1 MMSLKLFLRDT
12 DQRAL
17 AVVGDSHALV
27 FRQSTTYPAAAD
39 GQLGGPNDKAS
50 VPKCMVEF
58 SALGE
63 IDFDGFRELYTSTVH
78 GTLGLVNIRSDV
90 FLCIISGATRVATVR
105 PGETVQRIL
114 SVDFCP

>member
-1 MMSLKLFLRDT
+1 MSLKLLLRDT
-12 DQRAL
+12 HQRAL
-17 AVVGDSHALV
+17 AVVGDSRALV
-27 FRQSTTYPAAAD
+27 FRQSANYPVAAD
-39 GQLGGPNDKAS
+39 SQFGGPNDKAS
-50 VPKCMVEF
+50 APKCMVEF
-58 SALGE
+58 SALGDV
-63 IDFDGFRELYTSTVH
+63 DFTGFRELYKSTVH